1 MQEDLSTVPLCNQ
14 GFLQLGINLKDLYVE
29 ISVTKCYN
37 IMMNKTILIVEDSE
51 DILDLMEYTLS
62 KEGYDVIT
70 CIDTS
75 NIKDIL
81 NEEDISLILMD
92 RNLPTIEGSIFIS
105 KLRQEGYNHPV
116 IYVSAKDS
124 SEDIIEGFDRGGDD
138 YITKPFNLNELKAR
152 VKALIRRTQGTQD
165 IIKHKDI
172 IYNSANRVFNI
183 GENEIKLTHLEHDL
197 LLEFMKNK
205 DILLTREILLER
217 VWSDSLNKQL
227 KTVNV
232 AIKRLKEHIDP
243 TGEKNYIRAVR
254 GEGYIFC

>member
-1 MQEDLSTVPLCNQ
+1 MNTST
-14 GFLQLGINLKDLYVE
+14 
-29 ISVTKCYN
+29 
-37 IMMNKTILIVEDSE
+37 IMIVEDEE

-75 NIKDIL
+75 NVRDML
-81 NEEDISLILMD
+81 DEEDVSLILMD
-92 RNLPTIEGSIFIS
+92 RNLPGVEGSMYIAS
-105 KLRQEGYNHPV
+105 LRNDGYNQPV

-124 SEDIIEGFDRGGDD
+124 SDEIVEGFESGGDD

-152 VKALIRRTQGTQD
+152 VKAMIKRTQKVQD
-165 IIKHKDI
+165 VIKHRDI
-172 IYNSANRVFNI
+172 IYNASNKTFNI
-183 GENEIKLTHLEHDL
+183 AGEDIKLTHLEHDL

-205 DILLTREILLER
+205 NILLSRDTLLDA
-217 VWSDSLNKQL
+217 VWKDSMNKQL

-232 AIKRLKEHIDP
+232 AIKRLKESIDP
-243 TGEKNYIRAVR
+243 KSEKNYIQAVR

>member
-1 MQEDLSTVPLCNQ
+1 MID
-14 GFLQLGINLKDLYVE
+14 
-29 ISVTKCYN
+29 TKQS
-37 IMMNKTILIVEDSE
+37 ILIVEDEE

-75 NIKDIL
+75 NVVDIL
-81 NEEDISLILMD
+81 DEEEISLILMD
-92 RNLPTIEGSIFIS
+92 RNLPGVEGSIYIQ
-105 KLRQEGYNHPV
+105 KLRKQGYNQPV

-124 SEDIIEGFDRGGDD
+124 SQEIIEGFETGGDD

-152 VKALIRRTQGTQD
+152 VKALIKRTQKVQD
-165 IIKHKDI
+165 VIKYKDI
-172 IYNSANRVFNI
+172 TYFTSNKTFNI
-183 GENEIKLTHLEHDL
+183 DSKDIKLTHLEHDL
-197 LLEFMKNK
+197 LLEFMQNTN
-205 DILLTREILLER
+205 ILLSRESLLQS
-217 VWSDSLNKQL
+217 VWKDSGSKQA

-243 TGEKNYIRAVR
+243 KGEKNYIQSVR